1 VTRIVRII
9 YLGKLGISDATYT
22 SGVVGVWASLESAAG
37 ILSVCIPSMA
47 PLVMKILGRRRP
59 TSVPLAPSTYI
70 SRKRRGAT
78 GTIPKSDF
86 ARIDEEV
93 GQLKSSME
101 FNPLAVVEHDDRV
114 RPTEAADGRN
124 EGRGG
129 KPRTEILITRE
140 ILQTN
145 ETDRDDSSC
154 EEKDQSHTR
163 YPWEGHPQPAS
174 SSEGR

>member
-9 YLGKLGISDATYT
+9 FLGKLGISDVTYT

-59 TSVPLAPSTYI
+59 TSVPLVPSTYI

-93 GQLKSSME
+93 GQLKSNME
-101 FNPLAVVEHDDRV
+101 LNPLAVVEH
-114 RPTEAADGRN
+114 

-163 YPWEGHPQPAS
+163 YPSEGHPQPAS